1 MNGIFKGKTYGAVTI
16 GERGQ
21 LVIPA
26 QLRKALHI
34 KSGDQMMVFAKP
46 DKKIINLMP
55 EKYFSQF
62 LEKASKIISRLESRS
77 LKKTKDDL

>member
-1 MNGIFKGKTYGAVTI
+1 MHAIFKGRLYGTVTV

-26 QLRKALHI
+26 ALRKALSI
-34 KSGDQMMVFAKP
+34 KSGDQLMVFGKT

-55 EKYFSQF
+55 SKEFNRF
-62 LEKASKIISRLESRS
+62 LERASKAISKLESRVAGKS
-77 LKKTKDDL
+77 